1 MADQSAGKKHQPRIL
16 VIDDDATGVRL
27 LTTLL
32 GMEGFE
38 AFQPE
43 DWQDPLQEVE
53 RHTPSLVIIDVH
65 LRGRSGFDLLDQIRA
80 HPNPDVA
87 RTPVLMTS
95 AEDYRLQ
102 SKQGGANGFV
112 AKPSDPQALIDAI
125 TMCKGG

>member
-1 MADQSAGKKHQPRIL
+1 LP
-16 VIDDDATGVRL
+16 
-27 LTTLL
+27 TTLL
-32 GMEGFE
+32 DMEGFE

-53 RHTPSLVIIDVH
+53 RHAPSLVIIDVH

-80 HPNPDVA
+80 HPDPGVA

-102 SKQGGANGFV
+102 SKRGGANGFM
-112 AKPSDPQALIDAI
+112 AKPFDPQALIAAI
-125 TMCKGG
+125 TICQGG